1 MIHQE
6 PVRPTDVRCTPTVT
20 TTEPRMTPITL
31 AERITLRNAFMEYA
45 VEASDDLY
53 HYSPD
58 CPMVRDALV
67 GRPMPHPV
75 EDGVTV
81 TVEDAYTSYLY
92 YVDIQFTYT
101 DPATG
106 ETRYGETN
114 LVRDGETN
122 A

>member
-6 PVRPTDVRCTPTVT
+6 PVRPTDVRCTPT
-20 TTEPRMTPITL
+20 TTEPPMTPITL

-67 GRPMPHPV
+67 GRPMPHPDL
-75 EDGVTV
+75 DGVTV
-81 TVEDAYTSYLY
+81 TVDDAYTAYLY

-101 DPATG
+101 DTATG

-114 LVRDGETN
+114 LVRDGE
-122 A
+122 AA